1 MHGLIMD
8 RPLLISSL
16 LEFGARNHAG
26 SEIVSRT
33 TEGPIHRY
41 TLADAHGRAKQL
53 AKAMARLGVDRGDRI
68 ATIAWNNYRHFE
80 LYFAISGMG
89 AVCHT
94 INPRLFHEQIV
105 YVINHAEDKYVFMD
119 LTFVP
124 LLEALGAHLPKVAG
138 YVIMTD
144 KEHMPE
150 TKLEN
155 VHCYEDLLAA
165 ENDDYAW
172 PEFDELTAS
181 SLCYTSGTTGNPKG
195 VLYSHRSTML
205 HTFAICSAEG
215 PGLNSRIA
223 YLAVV
228 PMFHV
233 NAWGIPY
240 GCALT
245 GAKLVLP
252 GPRYEGDMIFD
263 LLDDENVTIT
273 AGVPTIWMM
282 LLAEMK
288 KRGRK
293 PEALET
299 VIVGG
304 SAFPTSM
311 IVAFEEDF
319 GVNVHHAWGM
329 TELSPIGSSGSLL
342 TSMLDLPKEERWA
355 VKSKQGRAIWG
366 VEKKIV
372 GEDGA
377 ELPQDGVAFGELMV
391 RGPWTASA
399 YYNDAEATAQS
410 FTEDGWFHTGDVATI
425 DEHGIMQIVDRKKD
439 VIKSA
444 GEWISSIDL
453 ENAAMAHP
461 AIQEAAVIG
470 MPHPKWDER
479 PLLVVVAAE
488 RQSPELEE
496 VREFLADKVAKW
508 WLPDDLMVLD
518 ELPRTATGKVSKLN
532 LREQLKDYVFPGVR
546 GPEQQQKL
554 IKRLLRA

>member
-1 MHGLIMD
+1 MHGLMMD

-16 LEFGARNHAG
+16 LEFGARYHAD
-26 SEIVSRT
+26 SEIVSRSV
-33 TEGPIHRY
+33 EGPIHRS
-41 TLADAHGRAKQL
+41 TLAQSHSRAKQL
-53 AKAMARLGVDRGDRI
+53 AQAMARLGIGEGERV
-68 ATIAWNNYRHFE
+68 ATIAWNGYRHFE

-105 YVINHAEDKYVFMD
+105 YVINHAEDKYVFLD

-124 LLEALGAHLPKVAG
+124 LLEALGEHLPKVAG

-155 VHCYEDLLAA
+155 ALCYEELLAA
-165 ENDDYAW
+165 EDGDYAW

-195 VLYSHRSTML
+195 VLYSHRSTVL
-205 HTFAICSAEG
+205 HTLAVCAAGGAG
-215 PGLNSRIA
+215 PTNRSS
-223 YLAVV
+223 YLALV

-233 NAWGIPY
+233 NAWGLPY
-240 GCALT
+240 GCAMT

-263 LLDDENVTIT
+263 LMDAEKVDKA
-273 AGVPTIWMM
+273 AGVPTLW
-282 LLAEMK
+282 LLLMGEME

-293 PEALET
+293 PDGFET
-299 VIVGG
+299 LVVGG

-311 IVAFEEDF
+311 IETFEETY
-319 GVNVHHAWGM
+319 GIVVHHAWGM
-329 TELSPIGSSGSLL
+329 TELSPIGTSGTLL
-342 TSMLDLPKEERWA
+342 PAMDGLAKEARWA
-355 VKSKQGRAIWG
+355 VKNTQGRPIYG

-372 GEDGA
+372 GESGEPLPEDG
-377 ELPQDGVAFGELMV
+377 EAFGEMLV
-391 RGPWTASA
+391 RGPWTARA
-399 YYNDAEATAQS
+399 YFNDAEATAQQ
-410 FTEDGWFHTGDVATI
+410 FTEDGWFRTGDVCTL
-425 DEHGIMQIVDRKKD
+425 DENGIMQIVDRSKD

-470 MPHPKWDER
+470 MAHPKWDER

-488 RQSPELEE
+488 GETPALAEINA
-496 VREFLADKVAKW
+496 FLADKVAKW
-508 WLPDDLMVLD
+508 WLPDDLLVLD
-518 ELPRTATGKVSKLN
+518 ELPHTATGKVSKLN
-532 LREQLKDYVFPGVR
+532 LREQLKDYVWS
-546 GPEQQQKL
+546 
-554 IKRLLRA
+554 

>member
-1 MHGLIMD
+1 MHGLMMD
-8 RPLLISSL
+8 QPLLISSL
-16 LEFGARNHAG
+16 LEFGARYHAK
-26 SEIVSRT
+26 SEIVSRSV
-33 TEGPIHRY
+33 EGPIHRY
-41 TLADAHGRAKQL
+41 AMADAHRRSKQL
-53 AKAMARLGVDRGDRI
+53 AQALARLGVAEGDRI
-68 ATIAWNNYRHFE
+68 ATIAWNGYRHFE
-80 LYFAISGMG
+80 LYFGVSGMG

-94 INPRLFHEQIV
+94 INPRLFHEQII
-105 YVINHAEDKYVFMD
+105 YVVNHAEDKYLFID

-144 KEHMPE
+144 REHMPE

-155 VHCYEDLLAA
+155 ALCYEELLAA
-165 ENDDYAW
+165 EDGNYEW

-195 VLYSHRSTML
+195 VLYSHRSTVL
-205 HTFAICSAEG
+205 HTFAACLAEG
-215 PGLNSRIA
+215 PGVSSHST

-240 GCALT
+240 CCAMS

-252 GPRYEGDMIFD
+252 GPRYEGDMIFE
-263 LLDDENVTIT
+263 LLDDEKVTVT

-282 LLAEMK
+282 LLAEMR
-288 KRGRK
+288 KRERK
-293 PEALET
+293 PQALEQLL
-299 VIVGG
+299 VGG

-311 IVAFEEDF
+311 IQAYEEEFD
-319 GVNVHHAWGM
+319 VTVHHAWGM
-329 TELSPIGSSGSLL
+329 TELSPIGTNGCLL
-342 TSMLDLPKEERWA
+342 ESMQDLPEAERWA
-355 VKSKQGRAIWG
+355 VKSTQGRAIYG

-372 GEDGA
+372 GDDGQALLEDG
-377 ELPQDGVAFGELMV
+377 EAFGELLV

-399 YYNDAEATAQS
+399 YFNDPQATAQS
-410 FTEDGWFHTGDVATI
+410 FTEDGWFRTGDVCTL
-425 DEHGIMQIVDRKKD
+425 DGDGIMQIVDRSKD

-461 AIQEAAVIG
+461 AIQECAVVG

-488 RQSPELEE
+488 GETPALEDINA
-496 VREFLADKVAKW
+496 FLTDKVAKW
-508 WLPDDLMVLD
+508 WLPDDMVVLE
-518 ELPRTATGKVSKLN
+518 ELPHTATGKVSKLN
-532 LREQLKDYVFPGVR
+532 LRDQLKDYSFPGV
-546 GPEQQQKL
+546 
-554 IKRLLRA
+554 

>member
-94 INPRLFHEQIV
+94 INPRLFHEQII

-155 VHCYEDLLAA
+155 VHCYEDLLA
-165 ENDDYAW
+165 EEDDDYAW

-263 LLDDENVTIT
+263 LLDDENVNIT

-329 TELSPIGSSGSLL
+329 TELSPIGSSGNLL

-496 VREFLADKVAKW
+496 VREFLADQVAKW
-508 WLPDDLMVLD
+508 WLPDDLMILD

-532 LREQLKDYVFPGVR
+532 LREQLKDYVFPG
-546 GPEQQQKL
+546 G
-554 IKRLLRA
+554 

>member
-41 TLADAHGRAKQL
+41 TLADAHGRAKHL

-165 ENDDYAW
+165 EDDDYAW

-263 LLDDENVTIT
+263 LLDDENVNIT

-496 VREFLADKVAKW
+496 VREFLADQVAKW
-508 WLPDDLMVLD
+508 WLPDDLMILD

-532 LREQLKDYVFPGVR
+532 LREQLKDYVFPGV
-546 GPEQQQKL
+546 
-554 IKRLLRA
+554 

>member
-8 RPLLISSL
+8 RPLMISSL
-16 LEFGARNHAG
+16 LEFGARYHAG
-26 SEIVSRT
+26 SEIVSRSV
-33 TEGPIHRY
+33 EGPIHRY
-41 TLADAHGRAKQL
+41 TMADAHARAKQL
-53 AKAMARLGVDRGDRI
+53 AKAMTRLGVTEGDRI
-68 ATIAWNNYRHFE
+68 ATIAWNGYRHFE
-80 LYFAISGMG
+80 LYFGISGMG
-89 AVCHT
+89 AICHT

-105 YVINHAEDKYVFMD
+105 YVINHAEDKYVFID

-124 LLEALGAHLPKVAG
+124 LLEALAQHLPKVAG

-155 VHCYEDLLAA
+155 ALCYEELLAA
-165 ENDDYAW
+165 EDADNVW
-172 PEFDELTAS
+172 PVFDELTAS

-195 VLYSHRSTML
+195 VLYSHRSTVL
-205 HTFAICSAEG
+205 HTLAVCAGGGAG
-215 PGLNSRIA
+215 PTSHSS
-223 YLAVV
+223 YLALV

-233 NAWGIPY
+233 NAWGLPY
-240 GCALT
+240 ACAMT

-263 LLDDENVTIT
+263 LMDEEKVDKS
-273 AGVPTIWMM
+273 AGVPTLW
-282 LLAEMK
+282 LLLLSEMQ

-293 PEALET
+293 PNGFET
-299 VIVGG
+299 LVVGG

-311 IVAFEEDF
+311 IETYEETYGID
-319 GVNVHHAWGM
+319 VHHAWGM
-329 TELSPIGSSGSLL
+329 TELSPIGTIGSLL
-342 TSMLDLPKEERWA
+342 PAALDLPKEARWA
-355 VKSKQGRAIWG
+355 LKSKQGRAIYG

-372 GEDGA
+372 GENGESLPEDG
-377 ELPQDGVAFGELMV
+377 EAFGELLV

-399 YYNDAEATAQS
+399 YFNDPEATAQS
-410 FTEDGWFHTGDVATI
+410 FTADGWFRTGDVCTL
-425 DEHGIMQIVDRKKD
+425 DRDGIMQIVDRSKD

-488 RQSPELEE
+488 SQLPELEE

-508 WLPDDLMVLD
+508 WLPDDLMIVE
-518 ELPRTATGKVSKLN
+518 ELPHTATGKVSKLN
-532 LREQLKDYVFPGVR
+532 LREQLKDYAFPRV
-546 GPEQQQKL
+546 
-554 IKRLLRA
+554 

>member
-165 ENDDYAW
+165 EDDDYAW

-263 LLDDENVTIT
+263 LLDDENVNIT

-410 FTEDGWFHTGDVATI
+410 FTEDGWFYTGDVATI

-518 ELPRTATGKVSKLN
+518 ELPHTATGKVSKLN
-532 LREQLKDYVFPGVR
+532 LREQLKDYVFPGV
-546 GPEQQQKL
+546 
-554 IKRLLRA
+554 

>member
-124 LLEALGAHLPKVAG
+124 LLEVLGAHLPKVAG

-165 ENDDYAW
+165 EDDDYAW

-223 YLAVV
+223 YLAMV

-263 LLDDENVTIT
+263 LLDDENVNIT

-425 DEHGIMQIVDRKKD
+425 DEHGIMQIIDRQKD

-532 LREQLKDYVFPGVR
+532 LREQLKDYVFPGV
-546 GPEQQQKL
+546 
-554 IKRLLRA
+554 

>member
-1 MHGLIMD
+1 MHGLMMD

-16 LEFGARNHAG
+16 LEFGARYHAD
-26 SEIVSRT
+26 SEIVSRSV
-33 TEGPIHRY
+33 EGPIHRS
-41 TLADAHGRAKQL
+41 TLAQSHSRAKQL
-53 AKAMARLGVDRGDRI
+53 AQAMARLGIGEGERV
-68 ATIAWNNYRHFE
+68 ATIAWNGYRHFE

-105 YVINHAEDKYVFMD
+105 YVINHAEDKYVFLD

-124 LLEALGAHLPKVAG
+124 LLEALGEHLPKVAG

-155 VHCYEDLLAA
+155 ALCYEELLAA
-165 ENDDYAW
+165 EDGDYAW

-195 VLYSHRSTML
+195 VLYSHRSTVL
-205 HTFAICSAEG
+205 HTLAVCAAGGAG
-215 PGLNSRIA
+215 PTNRSS
-223 YLAVV
+223 YLALV

-233 NAWGIPY
+233 NAWGLPY
-240 GCALT
+240 GCAMT

-263 LLDDENVTIT
+263 LMDAEKVDKA
-273 AGVPTIWMM
+273 AGVPTLW
-282 LLAEMK
+282 LLLMGEME

-293 PEALET
+293 PDGFET
-299 VIVGG
+299 LVVGG

-311 IVAFEEDF
+311 IETFEETY
-319 GVNVHHAWGM
+319 GIVVHHAWGM
-329 TELSPIGSSGSLL
+329 TELSPIGTSGTLL
-342 TSMLDLPKEERWA
+342 PAMDGLAKEARWA
-355 VKSKQGRAIWG
+355 VKNTQGRPIYG

-372 GEDGA
+372 GESGEPLPEDG
-377 ELPQDGVAFGELMV
+377 EAFGEMLV
-391 RGPWTASA
+391 RGPWTARA
-399 YYNDAEATAQS
+399 YFNDAEATAQQ
-410 FTEDGWFHTGDVATI
+410 FTEDGWFRTGDVCTL
-425 DEHGIMQIVDRKKD
+425 DENGIMQIVDRSKD

-470 MPHPKWDER
+470 MAHPKWDER

-488 RQSPELEE
+488 GETPALEE
-496 VREFLADKVAKW
+496 INAFLADKVAKW
-508 WLPDDLMVLD
+508 WLPDDLLVLD
-518 ELPRTATGKVSKLN
+518 ELPHTATGKVSKLN
-532 LREQLKDYVFPGVR
+532 LREQLKDYVWG
-546 GPEQQQKL
+546 
-554 IKRLLRA
+554 

>member
-165 ENDDYAW
+165 EDDDYAW

-263 LLDDENVTIT
+263 LLDDENVNIT

-532 LREQLKDYVFPGVR
+532 LREQLKDYVFPGV
-546 GPEQQQKL
+546 
-554 IKRLLRA
+554 

>member
-94 INPRLFHEQIV
+94 INPRLFHEQII

-165 ENDDYAW
+165 EDDDYAW

-263 LLDDENVTIT
+263 LLDDENVNIT

-391 RGPWTASA
+391 RGPWTARA

-410 FTEDGWFHTGDVATI
+410 FTEDDWFHTGDVATI

-496 VREFLADKVAKW
+496 VREFLAAKVAKW

-518 ELPRTATGKVSKLN
+518 ELPHTATGKVSKLN
-532 LREQLKDYVFPGVR
+532 LREQLKDYVFPGV
-546 GPEQQQKL
+546 
-554 IKRLLRA
+554 

>member
-1 MHGLIMD
+1 MHGLMMD

-16 LEFGARNHAG
+16 LEFGARYHAD
-26 SEIVSRT
+26 SEIVSRSV
-33 TEGPIHRY
+33 EGPIHRS
-41 TLADAHGRAKQL
+41 TLAQSHSRAKQL
-53 AKAMARLGVDRGDRI
+53 AQAMARLGIGEGERV
-68 ATIAWNNYRHFE
+68 ATIAWNGYRHFE

-105 YVINHAEDKYVFMD
+105 YVINHAEDKYVFLD

-124 LLEALGAHLPKVAG
+124 LLEALGEHLPKVAG

-155 VHCYEDLLAA
+155 ALCYEELLAA
-165 ENDDYAW
+165 EDGDYAW

-195 VLYSHRSTML
+195 VLYSHRSTVL
-205 HTFAICSAEG
+205 HTLAVCAAGGAG
-215 PGLNSRIA
+215 PTNRSS
-223 YLAVV
+223 YLALV

-233 NAWGIPY
+233 NAWGLPY
-240 GCALT
+240 GCAMT

-263 LLDDENVTIT
+263 LMDAEKVDKA
-273 AGVPTIWMM
+273 AGVPTLW
-282 LLAEMK
+282 LLLMGEME

-293 PEALET
+293 PDGFET
-299 VIVGG
+299 LVVGG

-311 IVAFEEDF
+311 IETFEETY
-319 GVNVHHAWGM
+319 GIVVHHAWGM
-329 TELSPIGSSGSLL
+329 TELSPIGTSGTLL
-342 TSMLDLPKEERWA
+342 PAMDGLAKEARWA
-355 VKSKQGRAIWG
+355 VKNTQGRPIYG

-372 GEDGA
+372 GESGEPLPEDG
-377 ELPQDGVAFGELMV
+377 EAFGEMLV
-391 RGPWTASA
+391 RGPWTARA
-399 YYNDAEATAQS
+399 YFNDAEATAQQ
-410 FTEDGWFHTGDVATI
+410 FTEDGWFRTGDVCTL
-425 DEHGIMQIVDRKKD
+425 DENGIMQIVDRSKD

-470 MPHPKWDER
+470 MAHPKWDER

-488 RQSPELEE
+488 GETPALEE
-496 VREFLADKVAKW
+496 INAFLADKVAKW
-508 WLPDDLMVLD
+508 WLPDDLLVLD
-518 ELPRTATGKVSKLN
+518 ELPHTATGKVSKLN
-532 LREQLKDYVFPGVR
+532 LREQLKDYVWS
-546 GPEQQQKL
+546 
-554 IKRLLRA
+554 

>member
-16 LEFGARNHAG
+16 LEFGARNHAN
-26 SEIVSRT
+26 SEIVSRSV
-33 TEGPIHRY
+33 EGPMHRY
-41 TLADAHGRAKQL
+41 TLAQSHARTKQL
-53 AKAMARLGVDRGDRI
+53 AKAMARLGVVEGDRI
-68 ATIAWNNYRHFE
+68 ATIAWNGYRHFE

-89 AVCHT
+89 AICHT

-124 LLEALGAHLPKVAG
+124 LLEALGAHLPKVSG

-155 VHCYEDLLAA
+155 IQCYEDLLAA
-165 ENDDYAW
+165 EDDDYAW

-195 VLYSHRSTML
+195 VLYSHRSTVL
-205 HTFAICSAEG
+205 HTLAICSAEG
-215 PGLNSRIA
+215 PGLNSRVS

-263 LLDDENVTIT
+263 LLDDEKVNIT

-282 LLAEMK
+282 LLAEMR

-299 VIVGG
+299 LIVGG
-304 SAFPTSM
+304 SAFPASM
-311 IVAFEEDF
+311 IESFEDEF
-319 GVNVHHAWGM
+319 AVNVHHAWGM
-329 TELSPIGSSGSLL
+329 TELSPVGTSGGLL
-342 TSMLDLPKEERWA
+342 TSMLGLPKEERWA
-355 VKSKQGRAIWG
+355 VKGKQGRAIWG

-377 ELPQDGVAFGELMV
+377 ELPHDGVAFGELMV
-391 RGPWTASA
+391 RGPWTASE

-488 RQSPELEE
+488 GESPVLEE
-496 VREFLADKVAKW
+496 VNEFLADKVAKW
-508 WLPDDLMVLD
+508 WLPDDLMVMD
-518 ELPRTATGKVSKLN
+518 ELPHTATGKISKLN
-532 LREQLKDYVFPGVR
+532 LREQLKDYSFPST
-546 GPEQQQKL
+546 
-554 IKRLLRA
+554 

>member
-1 MHGLIMD
+1 MHGLMMD
-8 RPLLISSL
+8 QPLLISSL
-16 LEFGARNHAG
+16 LEFGARYHAG
-26 SEIVSRT
+26 SEIVSRSV
-33 TEGPIHRY
+33 EGPIHRY
-41 TLADAHGRAKQL
+41 TLAESHTRSKQL
-53 AKAMARLGVDRGDRI
+53 AKALARLGAVEGDRV
-68 ATIAWNNYRHFE
+68 ATIAWNGYRHFE

-94 INPRLFHEQIV
+94 INPRLFHEQII
-105 YVINHAEDKYVFMD
+105 YVVNHAEDKFLFID

-124 LLEALGAHLPKVAG
+124 LLEALAAHMPKVAG

-155 VHCYEDLLAA
+155 AYCYEKLLAA
-165 ENDDYAW
+165 EDADYQW
-172 PEFDELTAS
+172 PVFDELTAS

-195 VLYSHRSTML
+195 VLYSHRSTVL
-205 HTFAICSAEG
+205 HTFAACLAEG
-215 PGLNSRIA
+215 PGLSSQA
-223 YLAVV
+223 TYLSVV

-240 GCALT
+240 GCAMT

-252 GPRYEGDMIFD
+252 GPRYEGDMIFE
-263 LLDDENVTIT
+263 LLDDEKVTIT
-273 AGVPTIWMM
+273 AGVPTVWMM
-282 LLAEMK
+282 LLGEMR

-293 PEALET
+293 PEALEQLL
-299 VIVGG
+299 VGG
-304 SAFPTSM
+304 SAFPISM
-311 IVAFEEDF
+311 IQAYEEEF
-319 GVNVHHAWGM
+319 GINVHHAWGM
-329 TELSPIGSSGSLL
+329 TELSPIGTNGKLL
-342 TSMLDLPKEERWA
+342 KSQRDLPQDERWA
-355 VKSKQGRAIWG
+355 IKSTQGRAIYG

-372 GEDGA
+372 GDDGETLAEDG
-377 ELPQDGVAFGELMV
+377 EAFGELLV

-399 YYNDAEATAQS
+399 YFNDAEATAQS
-410 FTEDGWFHTGDVATI
+410 FTDDGWFRTGDVATLNT
-425 DEHGIMQIVDRKKD
+425 DGFMQIVDRKKD

-470 MPHPKWDER
+470 MPHPKRDER

-518 ELPRTATGKVSKLN
+518 ELPHTATGKVSKLN
-532 LREQLKDYVFPGVR
+532 LREQLKDYVFPGV
-546 GPEQQQKL
+546 
-554 IKRLLRA
+554 

>member
-165 ENDDYAW
+165 EDDDYAW

-263 LLDDENVTIT
+263 LLDDENVNIT

-377 ELPQDGVAFGELMV
+377 ELPHDGVAFGELMV

-479 PLLVVVAAE
+479 PLLVVVAVE

-532 LREQLKDYVFPGVR
+532 LREQLKDYVFPGV
-546 GPEQQQKL
+546 
-554 IKRLLRA
+554 

>member
-1 MHGLIMD
+1 MHGLMMD

-16 LEFGARNHAG
+16 LEFGARYHAD
-26 SEIVSRT
+26 SEIVSRSV
-33 TEGPIHRY
+33 EGPIHRS
-41 TLADAHGRAKQL
+41 TLAQSHSRAKQL
-53 AKAMARLGVDRGDRI
+53 AQAMARLGIGEGERV
-68 ATIAWNNYRHFE
+68 ATIAWNGYRHFE

-105 YVINHAEDKYVFMD
+105 YVINHAEDKYVFLD

-124 LLEALGAHLPKVAG
+124 LLEALGEHLPKVAG

-155 VHCYEDLLAA
+155 ALCYEELLAA
-165 ENDDYAW
+165 EDGDYAW

-195 VLYSHRSTML
+195 VLYSHRSTVL
-205 HTFAICSAEG
+205 HTLAVCAAGGAG
-215 PGLNSRIA
+215 PTNRSS
-223 YLAVV
+223 YLALV

-233 NAWGIPY
+233 NAWGLPY
-240 GCALT
+240 GCAMT

-252 GPRYEGDMIFD
+252 GPRYEGDMIFE
-263 LLDDENVTIT
+263 LLDVEKVTIT

-282 LLAEMK
+282 LLAEMR

-293 PEALET
+293 PQALEQLL
-299 VIVGG
+299 VGG

-311 IVAFEEDF
+311 IQAYEEEF

-329 TELSPIGSSGSLL
+329 TELSPIGTNGCLL
-342 TSMLDLPKEERWA
+342 KSMRYLPQEERWA
-355 VKSKQGRAIWG
+355 IKSTQGRAIYG

-372 GEDGA
+372 DDDGTALPEDG
-377 ELPQDGVAFGELMV
+377 EAFGELMV
-391 RGPWTASA
+391 CGPWTASA
-399 YYNDAEATAQS
+399 YFNDEEATAQS
-410 FTEDGWFHTGDVATI
+410 FSEDGWFRTGDVATL
-425 DEHGIMQIVDRKKD
+425 DGNGIMQIVDRKKD

-461 AIQEAAVIG
+461 AIQECAVVG

-479 PLLVVVAAE
+479 PLLVVVAVEGEA
-488 RQSPELEE
+488 PTLED
-496 VREFLADKVAKW
+496 VNAFLADKVAKW
-508 WLPDDLMVLD
+508 WLPDDMVIVE
-518 ELPRTATGKVSKLN
+518 ELPHTATGKVSKLN
-532 LREQLKDYVFPGVR
+532 LRDQLKDYAFPGV
-546 GPEQQQKL
+546 
-554 IKRLLRA
+554 

>member
-1 MHGLIMD
+1 MLGLMMD

-16 LEFGARNHAG
+16 LEFGARNHAS
-26 SEIVSRT
+26 SEIVSRSV
-33 TEGPIHRY
+33 EGPIHRY
-41 TLADAHGRAKQL
+41 TLADSSARAKQMANAL
-53 AKAMARLGVDRGDRI
+53 ARLGVVEGDRI
-68 ATIAWNNYRHFE
+68 ATIAWNGYRHFE

-89 AVCHT
+89 AICHT
-94 INPRLFHEQIV
+94 INPRLFHEQII
-105 YVINHAEDKYVFMD
+105 YVINHAEDKYLFID

-124 LLEALGAHLPKVAG
+124 LLEALATHLPKVAG
-138 YVIMTD
+138 YVILTD

-155 VHCYEDLLAA
+155 AYCYEELLAA
-165 ENDDYAW
+165 EEADIEW
-172 PEFDELTAS
+172 PIFDELTAS

-195 VLYSHRSTML
+195 VLYSHRSTVL
-205 HTFAICSAEG
+205 HTFAVCMAEG
-215 PGLNSRIA
+215 AGLSSQTCF
-223 YLAVV
+223 LAVV

-240 GCALT
+240 GCAMT

-263 LLDDENVTIT
+263 LLDEEEVNIT
-273 AGVPTIWMM
+273 AGVPTIWLM
-282 LLAEMK
+282 LLAEMR

-293 PEALET
+293 PKALDS
-299 VIVGG
+299 VLVGG
-304 SAFPTSM
+304 SAFPISM
-311 IVAFEEDF
+311 IEAFEGEF

-329 TELSPIGSSGSLL
+329 TELSPIGTNGNLL
-342 TSMLDLPKEERWA
+342 KSMRDLPKEERWA
-355 VKSKQGRAIWG
+355 IKSKQGRAIYG

-372 GEDGA
+372 GDDGNALPEDG
-377 ELPQDGVAFGELMV
+377 EAFGELMI

-410 FTEDGWFHTGDVATI
+410 FTADGWFRTGDVVTL
-425 DEHGIMQIVDRKKD
+425 DGDGMMQIVDRKKD

-453 ENAAMAHP
+453 ENAAMAYP

-479 PLLVVVAAE
+479 PLLVVVAADGE
-488 RQSPELEE
+488 TPTLEA
-496 VREFLADKVAKW
+496 VNAFLADKVAKW
-508 WLPDDLMVLD
+508 WLPDDMVVVE
-518 ELPRTATGKVSKLN
+518 ELPHTATGKVSKLN
-532 LREQLKDYVFPGVR
+532 LRDQFKDYTFPG
-546 GPEQQQKL
+546 
-554 IKRLLRA
+554 A

>member
-165 ENDDYAW
+165 EDDDYAW

-263 LLDDENVTIT
+263 LLDDENVNIT

-377 ELPQDGVAFGELMV
+377 ELLQDGVAFGELMV

-410 FTEDGWFHTGDVATI
+410 FTEDGWFYTGDVATI

-518 ELPRTATGKVSKLN
+518 ELPHTATGKVSKLN
-532 LREQLKDYVFPGVR
+532 LREQLKDYVFPGV
-546 GPEQQQKL
+546 
-554 IKRLLRA
+554 

>member
-16 LEFGARNHAG
+16 LEFGARNHAN
-26 SEIVSRT
+26 SEIVSRSV
-33 TEGPIHRY
+33 EGPIHRY
-41 TLADAHGRAKQL
+41 TLDQSHARTKQL
-53 AKAMARLGVDRGDRI
+53 AKAMARLGVVEGDRI
-68 ATIAWNNYRHFE
+68 ATIAWNGYRHFE

-89 AVCHT
+89 AICHT

-165 ENDDYAW
+165 EDDDYAW

-205 HTFAICSAEG
+205 HTLAICSAEG
-215 PGLNSRIA
+215 PGLNSRTC

-263 LLDDENVTIT
+263 LLDDEKVNIT

-282 LLAEMK
+282 LLGEMR

-299 VIVGG
+299 LIVGG
-304 SAFPTSM
+304 SAFLNSM
-311 IVAFEEDF
+311 IEAFEDEF
-319 GVNVHHAWGM
+319 AVNVHHAWGM
-329 TELSPIGSSGSLL
+329 TELSPVGTSGGLL

-377 ELPQDGVAFGELMV
+377 ELPHDGVAFGELMV

-399 YYNDAEATAQS
+399 YYNDVEATAQS

-479 PLLVVVAAE
+479 PLLVVVAADGE
-488 RQSPELEE
+488 APALEE

-518 ELPRTATGKVSKLN
+518 ELPHTATGKVSKLN
-532 LREQLKDYVFPGVR
+532 LREQLKDYTFPGV
-546 GPEQQQKL
+546 
-554 IKRLLRA
+554 

>member
-16 LEFGARNHAG
+16 LEFGARNHAN
-26 SEIVSRT
+26 SEIVSRSV
-33 TEGPIHRY
+33 EGPIHRY
-41 TLADAHGRAKQL
+41 TLAQSHARTKQL
-53 AKAMARLGVDRGDRI
+53 AKAMARLGVVEGDRI
-68 ATIAWNNYRHFE
+68 ATIAWNGYRHFE

-89 AVCHT
+89 AICHT

-165 ENDDYAW
+165 EDDDFAW

-195 VLYSHRSTML
+195 VLYSHRSTVL
-205 HTFAICSAEG
+205 HTLAICSADG
-215 PGLNSRIA
+215 PGLNSRTC

-263 LLDDENVTIT
+263 LLDDEKVNIT

-282 LLAEMK
+282 LLGEM
-288 KRGRK
+288 RNHGRK

-299 VIVGG
+299 LIVGG

-311 IVAFEEDF
+311 IEAFEDEF
-319 GVNVHHAWGM
+319 AVNVHHAWGM

-377 ELPQDGVAFGELMV
+377 ELPHDGVAFGELMV

-488 RQSPELEE
+488 GEAPELDE

-508 WLPDDLMVLD
+508 WLPDDLLVMD
-518 ELPRTATGKVSKLN
+518 ELPHTATGKVSKLN
-532 LREQLKDYVFPGVR
+532 LREQLKDYAFPGV
-546 GPEQQQKL
+546 
-554 IKRLLRA
+554 